1 MRAYL
6 ELIRLPNLPSA
17 LGNICLGAIS
27 AGLNRESIP
36 SFLLTL
42 MASALLY
49 SSGMAWNDYF
59 DASLDKRERPERPI
73 PSGRVSKSAAM
84 RFACLLMVAA
94 FVLILVVEWL
104 HHYSGLSAG
113 ITLALIVM
121 IFAYD
126 AAGKNLP
133 IGPMLMGSCRALNV
147 LLGWAAVS
155 PLITETAWMQAI
167 VVGVYVCGI
176 TLFAREEHT
185 ISSRTSLIFAAA
197 IIAGSMVIAM
207 IVPSSINGPIQA
219 PWFYPYLVTGLGIII
234 FKPLLEAI
242 RKPTPDM
249 VQKAVVSCLRKMI
262 WLDAILASGV
272 AGNTGF
278 WILLL
283 LMPGMYLARLRK
295 LKAT

>member
-1 MRAYL
+1 MHAYL

-36 SFLLTL
+36 SFLLT
-42 MASALLY
+42 MVASALLY

-59 DASLDKRERPERPI
+59 DSSLDQHERPERPI
-73 PSGRVSKSAAM
+73 PSGRISKSAAM

-94 FVLILVVEWL
+94 FVMILVVEWL
-104 HHYSGLSAG
+104 NFYSGVSAS

-133 IGPMLMGSCRALNV
+133 IGPLLMGFCRSLNV
-147 LLGWAAVS
+147 LLGWAAIT
-155 PLITETAWMQAI
+155 PHLTETAWMQAM
-167 VVGVYVCGI
+167 VVGIYVCGI

-185 ISSRTSLIFAAA
+185 ISSRTSLIFASTF
-197 IIAGSMVIAM
+197 IAGSLVIAM
-207 IVPSSINGPIQA
+207 VVPTSINGPIQA
-219 PWFYPYLVTGLGIII
+219 PWFYPYLLTGLGIVI

-242 RKPTPDM
+242 RKPTPEM
-249 VQKAVVSCLRKMI
+249 VQKGVVSCLRKMV

-272 AGNTGF
+272 AGNIGF

-283 LMPGMYLARLRK
+283 LIPGLYLARMRK

>member
-36 SFLLTL
+36 SLLMTL
-42 MASALLY
+42 MASARVY

-94 FVLILVVEWL
+94 FVLILVVECL

-133 IGPMLMGSCRALNV
+133 IGPMLMGS
-147 LLGWAAVS
+147 
-155 PLITETAWMQAI
+155 
-167 VVGVYVCGI
+167 
-176 TLFAREEHT
+176 
-185 ISSRTSLIFAAA
+185 
-197 IIAGSMVIAM
+197 
-207 IVPSSINGPIQA
+207 
-219 PWFYPYLVTGLGIII
+219 
-234 FKPLLEAI
+234 
-242 RKPTPDM
+242 
-249 VQKAVVSCLRKMI
+249 
-262 WLDAILASGV
+262 
-272 AGNTGF
+272 
-278 WILLL
+278 
-283 LMPGMYLARLRK
+283 
-295 LKAT
+295 